1 MYYISLLFE
10 KYDRLDIIII
20 IIMNVLMFGKKNN
33 VYMIVN
39 CCEKDF
45 NFFLKIENVK
55 KMLFWYVFKEFIY

>member
-1 MYYISLLFE
+1 
-10 KYDRLDIIII
+10 
-20 IIMNVLMFGKKNN
+20 MNVLMFEKNN

-55 KMLFWYVFKEFIY
+55 KMLF

>member
-1 MYYISLLFE
+1 
-10 KYDRLDIIII
+10 
-20 IIMNVLMFGKKNN
+20 MNVLMFEKKIN

-55 KMLFWYVFKEFIY
+55 KMLF